1 MPPAIAAAIS
11 TSVSPGGPLLV
22 LGCELTPMPKTQRA
36 LVATLR
42 LLLEA
47 TVEEGEGTALLTV
60 DACALQ
66 LSSPP
71 SSAAMEYPR
80 LCPLAAVAAEG
91 RAPCAGHRF
100 LALAE
105 AAEGG
110 MDWSVERI
118 WTAEEA
124 RAACRARRVRREQ
137 EEEEEEDFCAATA
150 PEGLVLVALTRRR
163 T

>member
-11 TSVSPGGPLLV
+11 TSSGISPGPLLV

-47 TVEEGEGTALLTV
+47 TEEEEGTALLTV

-66 LSSPP
+66 LSSPL
-71 SSAAMEYPR
+71 STAAMEYPR
-80 LCPLAAVAAEG
+80 VCPLAAAAAAEG

-105 AAEGG
+105 AEEGG
-110 MDWSVERI
+110 MEWSVERI

-124 RAACRARRVRREQ
+124 RAACRARRVRRE
-137 EEEEEEDFCAATA
+137 EEEGEEDFGAATA